1 MFTSSSAAQF
11 TSSSSATPSS
21 AAVDSTLSAPST
33 GLTARTAMSVPV
45 QEQVRDLKSEKTWS
59 PAAEAR
65 FAELPREVLEI
76 IAADAGDT
84 LEEAQAILGA
94 MAQMQQV
101 DDKAARAWTSDPLS
115 QKRMQKENPDIGP
128 LGQLLRAFSPGHVNG
143 LFPTLHEAR
152 ELLRGQAEAQG
163 YSQAEIDAWLAS
175 DNTLIQ
181 LIETQDNWQDSWL
194 SEIPSGEGSDAVALH
209 CLAKGCSLAHV
220 PSHLKSYRVCL
231 QAVTRDSSGLG
242 AMELHHMPA
251 AHLTPELVR
260 AAVSKHPEAIGIL
273 GPEHRTLALYELA
286 GKRADFDAF
295 RELPVTQQVAADPR
309 YQAVLA
315 RLQKQAA
322 TA

>member
-1 MFTSSSAAQF
+1 M
-11 TSSSSATPSS
+11 
-21 AAVDSTLSAPST
+21 DSAPDQPSA
-33 GLTARTAMSVPV
+33 GLRARTATAVPV
-45 QEQVRDLKSEKTWS
+45 QQPVRDLKSEKTWS
-59 PAAEAR
+59 SAAEAR

-84 LEEAQAILGA
+84 LEEALAILGA

-101 DDKAARAWTSDPLS
+101 DDKAARAWTCDPLS

-128 LGQLLRAFSPGHVNG
+128 LGQLLRAFSPGDVSG
-143 LFPTLHEAR
+143 LFPTLREAR

-163 YSQAEIDAWLAS
+163 YSQAQIDAWLAS

-209 CLAKGCSLAHV
+209 FLARGYSLAHV
-220 PSHLKSYRVCL
+220 PSHLQSYRVCL

-242 AMELHHMPA
+242 ALELHHMPA
-251 AHLTPELVR
+251 AHLTPELIR

-273 GPEHRTLALYELA
+273 RSEDRTLDLYELA
-286 GKRADFDAF
+286 GARADFDTF
-295 RELPVTQQVAADPR
+295 RELPVTERVAADPR
-309 YQAVLA
+309 YRAVLQ
-315 RLQKQAA
+315 RLQKQAT